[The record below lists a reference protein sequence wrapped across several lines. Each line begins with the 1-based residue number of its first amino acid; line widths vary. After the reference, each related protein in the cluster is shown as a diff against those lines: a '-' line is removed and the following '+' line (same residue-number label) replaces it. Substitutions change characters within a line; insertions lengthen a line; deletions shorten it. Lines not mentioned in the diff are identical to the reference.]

1 MAITRYSPLGRSKVK
16 DGQTRGS
23 EDGLSDLKAG
33 HGSRDG
39 PQALGGDEEV
49 GKHGEEWMHKR
60 FRKER

>member
-1 MAITRYSPLGRSKVK
+1 MK